1 MSSAPPLEL
10 FAAYEAFRV
19 AGRHNALASV
29 GLVPGWTQE
38 HMIYVMSSDNYKQL
52 KAQLDASREAAAGGQ
67 ACGRAG
73 GLRARVQAEVW
84 RADHVGGRVPQIHLR
99 SARPQKWRLRRLRR
113 PRSGG
118 SHSRCSRR

>member
-1 MSSAPPLEL
+1 MSSAPSLEL

-73 GLRARVQAEVW
+73 ACGRECKLGCGALTMWAGGCLRFT
-84 RADHVGGRVPQIHLR
+84 
-99 SARPQKWRLRRLRR
+99 
-113 PRSGG
+113 
-118 SHSRCSRR
+118 